1 MKNWR
6 AMAAAI
12 GLDLPAR
19 DIDRI
24 AQPLDGLEEAFRPL
38 VRDLTPDQEPLYIVQ
53 VEEAE

>member
-1 MKNWR
+1 
-6 AMAAAI
+6 MAAAI